1 MANPPGFSALHR
13 PSGVAD
19 HTYGMRAKKAVA
31 RKPEPPRALTKAEA
45 CKVLQVAPTADEELI
60 TKAYW
65 HLARKERV
73 VAHHDPEARRHLD
86 DLNRAYRALNPA
98 GGDPPLAREL
108 PPEPQQEAAWS
119 DRFFTG
125 LRRTI
130 EETLARW
137 PGRTAEVAVLATVTV
152 ILGYLALTSGASPMW
167 TVLAAGCG
175 VLAIWAPW
183 RRI

>member
-1 MANPPGFSALHR
+1 
-13 PSGVAD
+13 
-19 HTYGMRAKKAVA
+19 MRAKKATA
-31 RKPEPPRALTKAEA
+31 RKPEQPRTLTKAEA

-73 VAHHDPEARRHLD
+73 VAHHDPEARLHLD
-86 DLNRAYRALNPA
+86 ELNRAYRALNPA
-98 GGDPPLAREL
+98 GGDPPLSREAPPPL
-108 PPEPQQEAAWS
+108 PKETAWS
-119 DRFFTG
+119 DRFVTG

-175 VLAIWAPW
+175 VLVIWAPW

>member
-1 MANPPGFSALHR
+1 MP
-13 PSGVAD
+13 
-19 HTYGMRAKKAVA
+19 AKKPALKSEAV
-31 RKPEPPRALTKAEA
+31 RHYSKAEA
-45 CKVLQVAPTADEELI
+45 CKILQLAPTADEELI

-65 HLARKERV
+65 HLARKERI
-73 VAHHDPEARRHLD
+73 VAHHDPGARHRLD
-86 DLNRAYRALNPA
+86 NLNRAYRALNPA
-98 GGDPPLAREL
+98 GGEPPLSRDL
-108 PPEPQQEAAWS
+108 PPLQVEEVAFPN
-119 DRFFTG
+119 RFFTS

-130 EETLARW
+130 DETVARW
-137 PGRTAEVAVLATVTV
+137 PGRTTEMAVLAVVTV